1 MNNLWIMIGLTVSL
15 AACKTKK
22 QAVDAPK
29 EQAQDV
35 AEMQVEMQE
44 EVETTPIPKFYYFS
58 ASGQEPDWKLDID
71 FDKEMRLEIP
81 GSEFIVALPL
91 KETRLNEA
99 NNIVLESENGE
110 FEILLVQENCINPK
124 DKKLN
129 LFKVKILVKDGGSIR
144 NLPNNLKELNG
155 CGNYN
160 IETMSLNDIWVLTQ
174 IDDKPISAD
183 DFMKTPTLEINTKT
197 QSLTGN
203 NGCNSLFGKA
213 IVYGRTVKFGPLG
226 STKMACMNNKVNENE
241 INNRLGKVNR
251 FTFFDGKLNL
261 YFDKELML
269 VYKKVD

>member
-1 MNNLWIMIGLTVSL
+1 MNNLWIMVGLTVSL
-15 AACKTKK
+15 MACKTKK
-22 QAVDAPK
+22 QATELPK
-29 EQAQDV
+29 EQAS
-35 AEMQVEMQE
+35 E
-44 EVETTPIPKFYYFS
+44 EVAVMQIEEETETAPIPKFYFFT
-58 ASGQEPDWKLDID
+58 ATGQDPNWKLDID

-81 GSEFIVALPL
+81 SSEFIVALPL

-110 FEILLVQENCINPK
+110 FEIVLVQENCTNPT

-129 LFKVKILVKDGGSIR
+129 LFKVKLLVKNSDRIKNFPS
-144 NLPNNLKELNG
+144 NLKELNG

-160 IETMSLNDIWVLTQ
+160 IETMSLNDIWVLIQ
-174 IDDKPISAD
+174 IDDKPISSG

-203 NGCNSLFGKA
+203 NGCNSIFGKA
-213 IVYGRTVKFGPLG
+213 MIYGRTVKLGPLG
-226 STKMACMNNKVNENE
+226 STKMACMNNKINENE

-251 FTFFDGKLNL
+251 FTFFDGKLNF
-261 YFDKELML
+261 YFEKELML